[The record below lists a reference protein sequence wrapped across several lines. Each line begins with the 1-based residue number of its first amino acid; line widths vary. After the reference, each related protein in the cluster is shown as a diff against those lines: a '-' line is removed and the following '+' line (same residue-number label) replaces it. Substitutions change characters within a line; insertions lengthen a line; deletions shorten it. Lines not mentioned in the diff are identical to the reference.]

1 MDVTLQGEG
10 VMTEEHAM
18 DKNEKG
24 IEMIQE
30 EEEVWNK
37 RFTN

>member
-1 MDVTLQGEG
+1 MMVVMDVTLQGVG

-24 IEMIQE
+24 IEMI
-30 EEEVWNK
+30 
-37 RFTN
+37 